1 MEHPNQ
7 ATLLVTKEDSQP
19 VTCLSEHPQEGV
31 NTTQTTVPID
41 GHWSLQDSLRNDV
54 EEHLGTVQDLCCI

>member
-41 GHWSLQDSLRNDV
+41 GH
-54 EEHLGTVQDLCCI
+54 